1 MTEASEP
8 ILTAGSGAMPRTSRL
23 TTLLY
28 RYESLRGYVLMSPT
42 LLIMIIGIAIP
53 FLILIVM
60 SFWTR
65 IGTELIMTPSLTNY
79 SRVFS
84 EPIFAELFW
93 RTFSMSSTATVATVV
108 LCYPMAYFV
117 AFHVHRNKL
126 MWLVLVTL
134 PFWISYLLRIFVWR
148 VILGWEGM
156 INSGLLAVGLI
167 EAPLEFL
174 LYSRSAVVITLTHS
188 WAAFAILPL
197 YVSLEKIDK
206 SLLEAA
212 TDLGDGPVARFFRI
226 TLPLSMPGVI
236 AATFLIFIP
245 TTGEFITPTLVG
257 GPDSTMLGNLLQAQF
272 GALNNPPM
280 GATISILL
288 MLWIAAIG
296 LVFIYLTRVARE
308 RAA

>member
-1 MTEASEP
+1 
-8 ILTAGSGAMPRTSRL
+8 
-23 TTLLY
+23 
-28 RYESLRGYVLMSPT
+28 
-42 LLIMIIGIAIP
+42 
-53 FLILIVM
+53 
-60 SFWTR
+60 
-65 IGTELIMTPSLTNY
+65 
-79 SRVFS
+79 
-84 EPIFAELFW
+84 
-93 RTFSMSSTATVATVV
+93 
-108 LCYPMAYFV
+108 
-117 AFHVHRNKL
+117 
-126 MWLVLVTL
+126 
-134 PFWISYLLRIFVWR
+134 

-156 INSGLLAVGLI
+156 INSGLMAVGLI

-197 YVSLEKIDK
+197 YVSLEKIDR

-212 TDLGDGPVARFFRI
+212 TDLGDGPAARFLRI

-245 TTGEFITPTLVG
+245 TMGEFITPTLVG

-280 GATISILL
+280 GATLSILL

-296 LVFIYLTRVARE
+296 VAFLYLTRLARD
-308 RAA
+308 RSS

>member
-1 MTEASEP
+1 MSKT
-8 ILTAGSGAMPRTSRL
+8 GRL

-28 RYESLRGYVLMSPT
+28 RHEALRGYVLMSPT
-42 LLIMIIGIAIP
+42 LIIMMIGIAIP

-65 IGTELIMTPSLTNY
+65 VGTELIMTPTITNY
-79 SRVFS
+79 ARAFS

-93 RTFSMSSTATVATVV
+93 RTFSMSGMATVATVV

-156 INSGLLAVGLI
+156 INSGLIAVGLI

-197 YVSLEKIDK
+197 YVSLEKIDR

-212 TDLGDGPVARFFRI
+212 TDLGDGPAARFFRI

-245 TTGEFITPTLVG
+245 TMGEFITPTLVG

-280 GATISILL
+280 GATLSILL

-296 LVFIYLTRVARE
+296 VAFLYLTRLARD
-308 RAA
+308 RSS